1 MNKDE
6 VVNKL
11 IDILLKDKQTF
22 YSYGNYLQT
31 NRKSTL
37 KERKEAL
44 NMFLDS
50 TR

>member
-22 YSYGNYLQT
+22 YSYGNYLQKNKKT
-31 NRKSTL
+31 TR